1 MDSVGNIVPT
11 QKMPENQAHG
21 KKWERDLGLNVYKA
35 MQAELDTVSH
45 TAPIDVPHE
54 FNRLEG
60 VDVSIKVTGKDTI
73 DMADILRIYD
83 EFGSGKK
90 IHMTVVF
97 WEQNTPTTKKIKS
110 ITEVDLTNSRELLFG
125 SVKREQLVDLD
136 TATKA
141 VGKVRPSVS
150 AEERAQKISSAKHL
164 RDELHRISGCMHFHL
179 MIYTKEP
186 SRVQGQFIRF
196 YQFVKEHP
204 ARLVAESQ
212 TCEFRGGKIAEEI
225 ESTPRVRNKK
235 VSPEVSHWENVKK
248 NNPELELT
256 KKGVPYKRSKINKDI
271 IAKFPFTP

>member
-1 MDSVGNIVPT
+1 
-11 QKMPENQAHG
+11 MPENQGHG
-21 KKWERDLGLNVYKA
+21 KKWETDLGLNVYKA
-35 MQAELDTVSH
+35 SQAELDTLSH
-45 TAPIDVPHE
+45 TAPIDVPSA
-54 FNRLEG
+54 FNRLDG
-60 VDVSIKVTGKDTI
+60 IDVSIKVTGKDTI
-73 DMADILRIYD
+73 DMADAVRIYD

-97 WEQNTPTTKKIKS
+97 CEQNSPTTKKVKS
-110 ITEVDLTNSRELLFG
+110 ITEIDLTNSRELLFG
-125 SVKREQLVDLD
+125 SVKREQLVDLV

-164 RDELHRISGCMHFHL
+164 SAELHRISGCMHFHL
-179 MIYTKEP
+179 MFYTNEP
-186 SRVQGQFIRF
+186 SRVQGQFTRF

-204 ARLVAESQ
+204 ERVVAESH
-212 TCEFRGGKIAEEI
+212 TFEFRGGKIAEEI

-256 KKGVPYKRSKINKDI
+256 KKGLPSKRSKVNKDI
-271 IAKFPFTP
+271 IAKFPFTR